1 MVCCVLGV
9 ALQTLKNY
17 IHHRNAFV
25 LWWWRPCCA
34 LCSTGWRVELVL
46 LLFVVWVLRIHFSS
60 IFWWCWDELKLY
72 HVLLYSSWRCGVCLY
87 ASLCL
92 FQCDTVLIPNLA
104 SAWFSRIVES
114 IALILCTCGVKMWGG
129 RESEVNLQSRKLWM
143 GMGGFVCECVDVL
156 SMQAWNRS
164 RWCNRETGLC
174 SLSNKNV
181 IMSSTDSVHALLVTW
196 LAHVIKN
203 KSNHLDIWF
212 DFLAVFGH
220 FWQCCE
226 SVSITDKSLK
236 RKLNKLSKINR
247 HFHKK
252 DEYSKSQNRY
262 VTYYLISDNFY
273 TQQNVEL
280 QCTIHSLVMNNYKQI
295 NKQVSVQVDTHP
307 SKVNEIYSKKSDSI
321 LSQNKWM
328 SPEAL
333 KFFLPPCFTK
343 NKKDEDNNVSNQEER
358 IKDSIKGPLTMDL
371 SVDSLLW
378 LLGDQLSFSSYHLPR
393 M

>member
-1 MVCCVLGV
+1 M
-9 ALQTLKNY
+9 
-17 IHHRNAFV
+17 
-25 LWWWRPCCA
+25 
-34 LCSTGWRVELVL
+34 
-46 LLFVVWVLRIHFSS
+46 
-60 IFWWCWDELKLY
+60 
-72 HVLLYSSWRCGVCLY
+72 
-87 ASLCL
+87 
-92 FQCDTVLIPNLA
+92 
-104 SAWFSRIVES
+104 
-114 IALILCTCGVKMWGG
+114 
-129 RESEVNLQSRKLWM
+129 
-143 GMGGFVCECVDVL
+143 
-156 SMQAWNRS
+156 
-164 RWCNRETGLC
+164 
-174 SLSNKNV
+174 
-181 IMSSTDSVHALLVTW
+181 
-196 LAHVIKN
+196 
-203 KSNHLDIWF
+203 
-212 DFLAVFGH
+212 
-220 FWQCCE
+220 
-226 SVSITDKSLK
+226 
-236 RKLNKLSKINR
+236 
-247 HFHKK
+247 
-252 DEYSKSQNRY
+252 
-262 VTYYLISDNFY
+262 ISDNFY